1 MSKTIN
7 TEQLRSL
14 LQSKSSCLVLDVLPK
29 VAFDKDHI
37 EGAQNVPMDSPNFLR
52 DVERLAGTKSKK
64 IVVYCA
70 SDACGTSGDAA
81 KKLTAAGHSDVV
93 KYEGGIAAWRAQ
105 ASGTKEPVA
114 ASKPSATKHE
124 QAGATEPKEP
134 KERKDSKDKE
144 HKAPVTGKTAVN

>member
-1 MSKTIN
+1 MSKTIH

-14 LQSKSSCLVLDVLPK
+14 LQSESSCLVLDVLPK

-37 EGAQNVPMDSPNFLR
+37 EGAHNVPMDSPNFLR

-64 IVVYCA
+64 IVVYCG

-93 KYEGGIAAWRAQ
+93 RYEGGIAAWRAQ
-105 ASGTKEPVA
+105 DTEGKAPPTAGKPQS
-114 ASKPSATKHE
+114 SKSVQTSAM
-124 QAGATEPKEP
+124 EPKDRREGR
-134 KERKDSKDKE
+134 EDKDSGDNRDKDK
-144 HKAPVTGKTAVN
+144 ARQG

>member
-105 ASGTKEPVA
+105 ESGTKEPVA

-124 QAGATEPKEP
+124 QAGATEPK
-134 KERKDSKDKE
+134 DSKDKE
-144 HKAPVTGKTAVN
+144 HKAPAKGKTAVN